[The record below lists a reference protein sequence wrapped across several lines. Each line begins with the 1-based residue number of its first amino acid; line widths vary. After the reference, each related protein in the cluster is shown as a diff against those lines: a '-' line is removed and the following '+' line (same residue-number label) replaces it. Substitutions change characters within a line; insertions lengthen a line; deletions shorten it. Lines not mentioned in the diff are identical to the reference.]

1 MIYLVQQGEVMIN
14 SRIDQSPLIPS
25 VLKVTASSSLDITQE
40 LNIPDINQI
49 SIEEL
54 LNEEKEQDKEESR
67 PTEDLSDK
75 EDK

>member
-14 SRIDQSPLIPS
+14 SRIDQSPLMPS
-25 VLKVTASSSLDITQE
+25 VRKVTASSYLDITQE

-75 EDK
+75 EEK